1 MRVVEVGVKTLYEA
15 EGIEGSEWVSAL
27 APKSSPTDT
36 PKFSSGLSLKE
47 VEGNNRGIAP
57 NALGIMCNMGNN
69 LAHSATNV
77 LLISGK
83 PTHKGCCN
91 HGMTEGEG
99 WRRAIALYSA
109 RKLSN
114 ETWVIHKDEYLVP
127 SVYEGG
133 LVK

>member
-1 MRVVEVGVKTLYEA
+1 MSVIEIGIKTLYKA
-15 EGIEGSEWVSAL
+15 EGREASEWVSAL
-27 APKSSPTDT
+27 DPKSSFIDT

-57 NALGIMCNMGNN
+57 NSLGIMCNMGNN
-69 LAHSATNV
+69 LVDSATNV

-83 PTHKGCCN
+83 PTHKGSTN
-91 HGMTEGEG
+91 HDMTEGEG

-114 ETWVIHKDEYLVP
+114 ETWVIHKDEYLAP
-127 SVYEGG
+127 STYEGRVG
-133 LVK
+133 